1 LREALLRYKRK
12 LIILFILIIALMV
25 LQYALKNPALL
36 EIYNAYVFH
45 PYQCFRNFLFKF
57 IPLSVGDI
65 LYAAAI
71 LSLIVLPVR
80 WVYFLIRFGKHK
92 RDLADS
98 VIYTLITF
106 CSVYIYFLIAWGA
119 NYYKPTLSS
128 FWHLAKPKSRTE
140 DSAAIVSFDQYLL
153 DKLNAYAPHYHSE
166 PFKEINKK
174 SIAYYSAYTDYKNKL
189 QGLKVKRSLFGR
201 LIQHLEIEGY
211 YNPFTGESQINEHL
225 PAFIMPFVVCHEM
238 AHQAGIAAEG
248 DANLL
253 AYAIGTS
260 ANDSSF
266 NYSSY
271 LNIWFYTQSRLNR
284 RNHVLAKQLEAQ
296 LNDLTKAQID
306 TLERIRKQ
314 YVSDFSR
321 YSSDLYDN
329 YLRMHQQKEG
339 IHSYGNVASSAWA
352 WEQRRK
358 VIPDSLIAIP

>member
-1 LREALLRYKRK
+1 M
-12 LIILFILIIALMV
+12 IIVLMV
-25 LQYALKNPALL
+25 MQYLLKTAPRAL
-36 EIYNAYVFH
+36 EIYNTCIFF
-45 PYQCFRNFLFKF
+45 PYQFFRTFLFKF
-57 IPLSVGDI
+57 IPFSIGDI

-71 LSLIVLPVR
+71 LSLLILIVR
-80 WVYFLIRFGKHK
+80 WLYLLIRVRKYKHAI
-92 RDLADS
+92 LDS
-98 VIYTLITF
+98 VLYTLIIF
-106 CSVYIYFLIAWGA
+106 SSVYIYFLIAWGA
-119 NYYKPTLSS
+119 NYYKPALSS

-140 DSAAIVSFDQYLL
+140 DSMAIVSFDKYLV
-153 DKLNAYAPHYHSE
+153 DKLNTYAPHYHSI
-166 PFKEINKK
+166 PFDETNLK
-174 SIAYYSAYTDYKNKL
+174 SLDYYKVYTDYRNKL

-266 NYSSY
+266 NYSCY

-284 RNHVLAKQLEAQ
+284 RNHMLAKQLESQ
-296 LNDLTKAQID
+296 LNALTKAQID
-306 TLERIRKQ
+306 TLEQIRKQ
-314 YVSDFSR
+314 YVSEFSK

-329 YLRMHQQKEG
+329 YLRLHQQKEG
-339 IHSYGNVASSAWA
+339 IHSYGNVAASAWA
-352 WEQRRK
+352 WEERK
-358 VIPDSLIAIP
+358 KKMPDSLITIP